1 MTRDKRLR
9 GPQRAAGVTLIELL
23 VATAIVGILAA
34 IAYPSYQRY
43 VARTHRNAAAA
54 CLSQYAQFM
63 ERFYTTN
70 LTYLNAAPVMGC
82 RLENNMDRRYT
93 FAVTVTNAGRS
104 FVARAT
110 PVGVQ
115 ATVDAACG
123 ILSLDQA
130 GARTPSTSSCW

>member
-1 MTRDKRLR
+1 L
-9 GPQRAAGVTLIELL
+9 VELL
-23 VATAIVGILAA
+23 MTVGIVGILAA

-43 VARTHRNAAAA
+43 VTRTHRTVAAA

-82 RLENNMDRRYT
+82 QSENDMNRRYT
-93 FAVTVTNAGRS
+93 FAVTPSNDGRS

-110 PVGVQ
+110 PIGAQ
-115 ATVDAACG
+115 AAQDIACG
-123 ILSLDQA
+123 VLSLDQA
-130 GARTPSTSSCW
+130 GGRSPADSACWR

>member
-1 MTRDKRLR
+1 MQRNQKLFAI
-9 GPQRAAGVTLIELL
+9 QRAAGMTLIELM
-23 VATAIVGILAA
+23 VATGIVAILAA

-63 ERFYTTN
+63 ERFYTTS

-82 RLENNMDRRYT
+82 RLENDMNRHYT
-93 FAVTVTNAGRS
+93 FAVTVGGDGRT

-110 PVGVQ
+110 PVGAQ
-115 ATVDAACG
+115 AILDATCG
-123 ILSLDQA
+123 ALSIDQA
-130 GARTPSTSSCW
+130 GGRVPTNNACW